1 MMVNLMTIRAL
12 SDLLS
17 RFRFCSA
24 ALARDTRG
32 IAAIEFA
39 MIVPLMLVMIFGT
52 IEISSG
58 VAVDRKVSMV
68 AQTMADLASRYT
80 SVTPTDLN
88 NFTAIA
94 NAMMTPYSSTP
105 LVVTVTEVYINP
117 SSGVGRAQWSTN
129 LAVHSVGSTV
139 AVPNALITRDANGN
153 ASANQ
158 YLIFAEV
165 SYNYKPAVGYVM
177 GKAGVTL
184 SDQTYTRPRQ
194 GFCVQYTTTTSTTTT
209 SSACPTS

>member
-1 MMVNLMTIRAL
+1 MVNLMKIRAA
-12 SDLLS
+12 SALLACLKS
-17 RFRFCSA
+17 SGTRFG
-24 ALARDTRG
+24 RDASG

-39 MIVPLMLVMIFGT
+39 LIVPLMLVMIFGT

-80 SVTPTDLN
+80 TVSSTDLA

-105 LVVTVTEVYINP
+105 LKVTVTEVYIDP
-117 SSGVGRAQWSTN
+117 STGVARAQWNTGYVSR
-129 LAVHSVGSTV
+129 LPGSTV
-139 AVPNALITRDANGN
+139 PVPAALITRDSSNKIL
-153 ASANQ
+153 ANQ

-165 SYNYKPAVGYVM
+165 SYLYTPAVGYVM

-194 GFCVQYTTTTSTTTT
+194 ANCVFYSPATACTTS
-209 SSACPTS
+209 

>member
-1 MMVNLMTIRAL
+1 MMVRLMRTRAL
-12 SDLLS
+12 SELLERFRLSSARLS
-17 RFRFCSA
+17 R
-24 ALARDTRG
+24 DTSG

-80 SVTPTDLN
+80 SVSSTDLT
-88 NFTAIA
+88 NFTTIA

-105 LVVTVTEVYINP
+105 LHMTVTEVYINP
-117 SSGVGRAQWSTN
+117 TTGLGRAQWSTGY
-129 LAVHSVGSTV
+129 AVRATGSTV
-139 AVPNALITRDANGN
+139 PVPAALVGRDSSNN
-153 ASANQ
+153 VLANQ
-158 YLIFAEV
+158 YLLFAEV
-165 SYNYKPAVGYVM
+165 SYLYTPAVGYVM

-194 GFCVQYTTTTSTTTT
+194 GNCVQYTGTSTTATTST
-209 SSACPTS
+209 CPTS